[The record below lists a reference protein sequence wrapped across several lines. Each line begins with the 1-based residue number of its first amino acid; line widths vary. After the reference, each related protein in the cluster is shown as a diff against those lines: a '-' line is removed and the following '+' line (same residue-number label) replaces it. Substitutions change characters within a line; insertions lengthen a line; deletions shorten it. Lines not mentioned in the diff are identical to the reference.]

1 MSTLSQAVVQ
11 FIANLYPLYIGEEH
25 EGVHAARCIED
36 GTLIFPIEEDEDYE
50 DGFVRVCWQGIKPNS
65 SELPGA
71 TYASIAVQRYVA
83 LVYAAHRPEVQRA
96 QLLFFA
102 EHFTFKTGL
111 ALHFDAPSE
120 LDEVLHKLI
129 EMSKSAGSAAV
140 TALLKSKLGI

>member
-11 FIANLYPLYIGEEH
+11 FISNLHPLYIGEVH
-25 EGVHAARCIED
+25 EGVQAARCIED
-36 GTLIFPIEEDEDYE
+36 GTLVFPVEEDEDYE
-50 DGFVRVCWQGIKPNS
+50 DGIVRVCWQGIKPNS

-83 LVYAAHRPEVQRA
+83 LVYAAHRPEVQRG

-111 ALHFDAPSE
+111 ALHFDEPSE
-120 LDEVLHKLI
+120 LDEVFCKLI
-129 EMSKSAGSAAV
+129 EMSKSAGS
-140 TALLKSKLGI
+140 TALAVLVKSKLGI